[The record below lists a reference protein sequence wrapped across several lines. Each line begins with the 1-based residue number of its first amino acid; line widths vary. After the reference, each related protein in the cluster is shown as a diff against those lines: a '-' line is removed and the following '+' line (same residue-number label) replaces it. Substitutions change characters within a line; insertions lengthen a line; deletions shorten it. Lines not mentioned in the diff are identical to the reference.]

1 MKQHPIFEDL
11 FALISASGLISLGI
25 FFLEKASL
33 LSGGTAG
40 LALVVTYLADYSFG
54 QVFFFLNLP
63 FYILAWFYIG
73 PRFTFNTLISVTII
87 SLCVDHLDQVVVIR
101 FLEPPYT
108 AAYAAVIAGL
118 LTGVGMLILFRH
130 NSSLGGVG
138 ILAVFLNK
146 KLNLPTG
153 AVLLFGDFL
162 VLGASLFVLDPYH
175 VMLSVLSAGFV
186 SLVLMMNHKPYRYQL
201 R

>member
-1 MKQHPIFEDL
+1 MKQHPLFEDM
-11 FALISASGLISLGI
+11 FALISASGLISLGV
-25 FFLEKASL
+25 FFLKKAIL

-40 LALVVTYLADYSFG
+40 LALVIAHLANYSFG

-63 FYILAWFYIG
+63 FYILAWLYIG
-73 PRFTFNTLISVTII
+73 PRFTLNTLVSVTII
-87 SLCVDHLDQVVVIR
+87 SLCVDHLDQVVVIQ
-101 FLEPPYT
+101 FLEPP
-108 AAYAAVIAGL
+108 YAAVIAGL

-138 ILAVFLNK
+138 ILAVFLHK
-146 KLNLPTG
+146 KLNVPAG

-162 VLGASLFVLDPYH
+162 VLGASFFVLDPYH

-186 SLVLMMNHKPYRYQL
+186 SLVLMINHKPYRYQL

>member
-1 MKQHPIFEDL
+1 MITH
-11 FALISASGLISLGI
+11 
-25 FFLEKASL
+25 
-33 LSGGTAG
+33 
-40 LALVVTYLADYSFG
+40 LADYSFG
-54 QVFFFLNLP
+54 QIFFFLNLP
-63 FYILAWFYIG
+63 FYVLAWFHIG

-101 FLEPPYT
+101 LLEPAYT
-108 AAYAAVIAGL
+108 TAYAAVIAGL

-138 ILAVFLNK
+138 ILAVFLHK

-153 AVLLFGDFL
+153 AILLLGDFL
-162 VLGASLFVLDPYH
+162 VLGASFFVLDPYH

-186 SLVLMMNHKPYRYQL
+186 SLVLIINHKPYRYQL

>member
-1 MKQHPIFEDL
+1 MKHHPVFEDM
-11 FALISASGLISLGI
+11 FALISASGLISLGV

-40 LALVVTYLADYSFG
+40 LALVSTHFANYSFG

-63 FYILAWFYIG
+63 FYILAWFSIG
-73 PRFTFNTLISVTII
+73 SRFTFNTLISVTII
-87 SLCVDHLDQVVVIR
+87 SLCVDHLDQVVFIR

-108 AAYAAVIAGL
+108 AAYAAVISGL

-138 ILAVFLNK
+138 ILAVFLHK
-146 KLNLPTG
+146 KLSLPTG
-153 AVLLFGDFL
+153 AVLLFGDLL
-162 VLGASLFVLDPYH
+162 VLGASFYVLDSYH
-175 VMLSVLSAGFV
+175 VMLSVLSAAFV
-186 SLVLMMNHKPYRYQL
+186 SLVLMINHKPYRYQL

>member
-1 MKQHPIFEDL
+1 MKKHPFFEDL

-25 FFLEKASL
+25 FFLEEAHL

-40 LALVVTYLADYSFG
+40 LALVVTHFSDYSFG
-54 QVFFFLNLP
+54 QIFFFLNLP
-63 FYILAWFYIG
+63 FYFLAWFYIG
-73 PRFTFNTLISVTII
+73 SRFTINTLISVTII

-138 ILAVFLNK
+138 ILAVFLHK
-146 KLNLPTG
+146 KLSLPTG
-153 AVLLFGDFL
+153 AVLLLGDIL
-162 VLGASLFVLDPYH
+162 VLGASFFALDPYH
-175 VMLSVLSAGFV
+175 VLLSVLSAGFV
-186 SLVLMMNHKPYRYQL
+186 SLVLMINHKPYRYQL

>member
-1 MKQHPIFEDL
+1 MKQHPFFEDL
-11 FALISASGLISLGI
+11 FALISASGLISLGV

-40 LALVVTYLADYSFG
+40 LALVTTHLADYSFG
-54 QVFFFLNLP
+54 QVFFCINLP

-73 PRFTFNTLISVTII
+73 RRFTFNTLISVTII
-87 SLCVDHLDQVVVIR
+87 SLCVDHLDQIVEIR
-101 FLEPPYT
+101 FLEASYT
-108 AAYAAVIAGL
+108 SAYAAVIAGL

-146 KLNLPTG
+146 KLNMPTG
-153 AVLLFGDFL
+153 AVLLLGDLL
-162 VLGASLFVLDPYH
+162 VLGASFFVLDPYH

-186 SLVLMMNHKPYRYQL
+186 SLVLMINHKPYRYQL